1 MELSLD
7 TVRAIAELAKLE
19 LTEDEIRLYA
29 GQLSHILGYFE
40 HLSQLDT
47 SHIDPTASVLPLTS
61 VMRDDTVQPP
71 LDPEVALSN
80 APSAQDHQF
89 RVSAVLDE

>member
-7 TVRAIAELAKLE
+7 AVRAIAELAKLE
-19 LTEDEIRLYA
+19 LSEDEIALYA
-29 GQLSHILGYFE
+29 GQLSHILGYFD

-47 SHIDPTASVLPLTS
+47 SHIDPMASVLPLSS
-61 VMRDDTVQPP
+61 VMREDNVQPA
-71 LDPEVALSN
+71 LNPEVALSN
-80 APSAQDHQF
+80 APSAQDQQF

>member
-19 LTEDEIRLYA
+19 LTEDEITLYA
-29 GQLSHILGYFE
+29 GQLSNILGYFD

-47 SHIDPTASVLPLTS
+47 SHIDPLASVLPLSS
-61 VMRDDTVQPP
+61 VMRADVTKPA
-71 LDPEVALSN
+71 LAPEVAISN
-80 APSAQDHQF
+80 APSAQDQQF

>member
-7 TVRAIAELAKLE
+7 TVRAIAELAKLD
-19 LTEDEIRLYA
+19 LTEDEITLYA
-29 GQLSHILGYFE
+29 GQLSNILGYFD

-47 SHIDPTASVLPLTS
+47 SHIDPLVGVLPLTT
-61 VMRDDTVQPP
+61 VMREDVMKAA
-71 LDPEVALSN
+71 LSPEIALSN
-80 APSAQDHQF
+80 APSAQDQQF

>member
-1 MELSLD
+1 VELSLD

-19 LTEDEIRLYA
+19 LTEDEITLYA
-29 GQLSHILGYFE
+29 GQLSHILGYFD

-47 SHIDPTASVLPLTS
+47 SHIDPIASVLPLTS
-61 VMRDDTVQPP
+61 VMRDDTVKPALNP
-71 LDPEVALSN
+71 DVALSN
-80 APSAQDHQF
+80 APSAQEQQF

>member
-7 TVRAIAELAKLE
+7 TVRSIAELAKLE
-19 LTEDEIRLYA
+19 LTEDEISLYA
-29 GQLSHILGYFE
+29 GQLSNILGYFD

-47 SHIDPTASVLPLTS
+47 SHIDPIASVLPLTS
-61 VMRDDTVQPP
+61 VMREDVAKAA
-71 LDPEVALSN
+71 LSPEVAISN
-80 APSAQDHQF
+80 APSAQDEQF